1 MEPSS
6 PLIITG
12 LAGAGMSST
21 LKILEDLGYEVFDN
35 FPLPLVDQLVEGA
48 GQQPVAI
55 GIDTRTRAYDP
66 DVILEKKH
74 KYNAELVFMTCT
86 LDKLQQRFTETRR
99 RHPQAIDR
107 PVRDGILYE
116 EQLLGP
122 LRVHA
127 DFTVDT
133 TDLNIHDLRRVIE
146 ARYRPKS
153 GGGLSVTV
161 MSFGFKNGVPR
172 EADIVMDVRFLKNP
186 HWDAILQPMNGHD
199 PEVGSYIEADPA
211 YAAFITR
218 FQSLL
223 EILIDGYRREGKHY
237 LTIAIGCT
245 GGRHRSVYVSE
256 TLLKWLKNDQWQG
269 RVQAQVLHRDLN

>member
-35 FPLPLVDQLVEGA
+35 FPLPLVDQLVDGA

-74 KYNAELVFMTCT
+74 KYKAELVFMTCT

-107 PVRDGILYE
+107 PVHDGIFYE

-186 HWDAILQPMNGHD
+186 HWDPVLQPMNGHD
-199 PEVGSYIEADPA
+199 PEVGAYIETDPA
-211 YAAFITR
+211 YAAFIAR

-223 EILIDGYRREGKHY
+223 EILIDGYGREGKHY

-256 TLLKWLKNDQWQG
+256 TLLEWVRNVQWQA
-269 RVQAQVLHRDLN
+269 RVQAQVLHRDLT